1 MKTFYTLLFVCM
13 VLGLQAQVPIVVKIE
28 QRPSSLGVQPAFEVM
43 VPQATASEA
52 IDLWKETIL
61 PKGLFKKN
69 PKMEKVKDEW
79 LVSSVLISDITSSP
93 LNVITQVN
101 SFTGNIYIR
110 IFLQTENGFLGP
122 VGSSPEAVD
131 AATRY
136 IRNYAVDL
144 YRQAVTKELRA
155 EEKELKELQNSLIRL
170 QRNNRNYNDKISD
183 AQKDE
188 KDLKNEALQNEE
200 LLRSQQN
207 MITLGNTGTNGGNP
221 TEQLEKQ
228 VKETRKDMER
238 NQKDQYKFS
247 RKVSKNEREQRD
259 KISAIERQ
267 KMKVEEVRKK
277 LSIIQ

>member
-277 LSIIQ
+277 LSSII

>member
-1 MKTFYTLLFVCM
+1 M

>member
-13 VLGLQAQVPIVVKIE
+13 VLGLQAQVLIVVKIE

>member
-1 MKTFYTLLFVCM
+1 MWV
-13 VLGLQAQVPIVVKIE
+13 VLGLQAQIPIVVKIE

-43 VPQATASEA
+43 VPQATATEA
-52 IDLWKETIL
+52 IDLWKKTIL
-61 PKGLFKKN
+61 PNGLFKKG

-79 LVSSVLISDITSSP
+79 LVTNVMISDITTSP
-93 LNVITQVN
+93 LNVITQVS

-131 AATRY
+131 AASRY

-144 YRQAVTKELRA
+144 YRQAVTKELRL
-155 EEKELKELQNSLIRL
+155 EEKELKEQENSLVRL
-170 QRNNRNYNDKISD
+170 QRQNRSYNNKITD

-207 MITLGNTGTNGGNP
+207 MITLGNVATDSSTARD
-221 TEQLEKQ
+221 QLEKQ
-228 VKETRKDMER
+228 VKGTRKDIEK

-247 RKVSKNEREQRD
+247 RRVSKNEREQRD

-277 LSIIQ
+277 LGGIM

>member
-1 MKTFYTLLFVCM
+1 M
-13 VLGLQAQVPIVVKIE
+13 VLGIQAQIPIVVKIE
-28 QRPSSLGVQPAFEVM
+28 QRPSSQGVQPAFEVM

-52 IDLWKETIL
+52 IDLWKETIM
-61 PKGLFKKN
+61 PKGLFKKG

-79 LVSSVLISDITSSP
+79 LVNNVLISDITSSP
-93 LNVITQVN
+93 LNVITQVS
-101 SFTGNIYIR
+101 SFTGNIYVR
-110 IFLQTENGFLGP
+110 IFLQTETGFLGP

-131 AATRY
+131 AANRY

-144 YRQAVTKELRA
+144 YRQAVTKELRQ
-155 EEKELKELQNSLIRL
+155 EEKELKELENSLGRL
-170 QRNNRNYNDKISD
+170 QKQNRSYNKQITE

-207 MITLGNTGTNGGNP
+207 MITIGNTTAESGK
-221 TEQLEKQ
+221 EELEKQ
-228 VKETRKDMER
+228 VKGTQKDIDK
-238 NQKDQYKFS
+238 NQKSQYKYS
-247 RKVSKNEREQRD
+247 RKVSKNERDQRD

-277 LSIIQ
+277 LGGIM

>member
-1 MKTFYTLLFVCM
+1 MRTICTLLFVWM
-13 VLGLQAQVPIVVKIE
+13 VLGSQAQIPIVVKIE

-43 VPQATASEA
+43 VPQATAKEA
-52 IDLWKETIL
+52 IDLWKQTII
-61 PKGLFKKN
+61 PKGLFKKV

-79 LVSSVLISDITSSP
+79 LVNNVMISDITTSP
-93 LNVITQVN
+93 LNVITQVS

-122 VGSSPEAVD
+122 VGSSMEAVD
-131 AATRY
+131 AANRY
-136 IRNYAVDL
+136 IRNYGVDL
-144 YRQAVTKELRA
+144 YRQAVTKELRL
-155 EEKELKELQNSLIRL
+155 EEKELKDLENSLVRL
-170 QRNNRNYNDKISD
+170 QRQNRGFNNKITD

-207 MITLGNTGTNGGNP
+207 MITLGNTGTENS
-221 TEQLEKQ
+221 TARDQLEKQ
-228 VKETRKDMER
+228 VKGTRKDIEK

-277 LSIIQ
+277 LGGIM